1 MSVLIDFNTL
11 PTNVHLY
18 SAGFKQCR
26 LKYLYWQI
34 WRCTY
39 NGVEIHCTLCRRQ
52 SFRFYITAHVATA
65 CINLVYVNSLVCHYF
80 CHQNWKNIFN
90 IVTLLC
96 YNVTCLLVNMAAVT
110 MIQSASS
117 FKYSFSLLENHLSFT
132 TNSVM
137 FLKQTI
143 FGFPETSV
151 NVTSSQ

>member
-1 MSVLIDFNTL
+1 MISTKFLSYSLHSPHAAIHFKPCFRHQHKFLRHIYFEINLHLQSTNFSLDSGACCMSVLIDFNTL

-65 CINLVYVNSLVCHYF
+65 CINLVYRKL
-80 CHQNWKNIFN
+80 
-90 IVTLLC
+90 
-96 YNVTCLLVNMAAVT
+96 
-110 MIQSASS
+110 AS
-117 FKYSFSLLENHLSFT
+117 K
-132 TNSVM
+132 
-137 FLKQTI
+137 I
-143 FGFPETSV
+143 
-151 NVTSSQ
+151 TSSQYLTFNLIWSHRFV